1 MKETKGHFMV
11 LNALQTSSLSDRV
24 RELYLITNV
33 KYCFVLLAGAQCL
46 QTVLRFS
53 PLYELRLQPGLS
65 VWFAINLHK
74 ASTLGWHGS
83 LGTPTLLILYSTAAT
98 KKKIRCLSCLIF
110 SLLWEFL
117 LKETWNLQSDN
128 GSSVSDSVFAFA

>member
-98 KKKIRCLSCLIF
+98 KKKNQMSQLPHFQPFMGISIKR
-110 SLLWEFL
+110 
-117 LKETWNLQSDN
+117 NLELTVRQWL
-128 GSSVSDSVFAFA
+128 

>member
-1 MKETKGHFMV
+1 MV

-98 KKKIRCLSCLIF
+98 KKKNQMSQLPHFQPFMGISIKR
-110 SLLWEFL
+110 
-117 LKETWNLQSDN
+117 NLELTVRQWL
-128 GSSVSDSVFAFA
+128 